1 MEELAV
7 NESKLPVESRIHE
20 LSRDRR
26 KKWPS
31 VLMSD
36 RREVMGKV
44 PDEEREKAELAS
56 LARESREECSVVPD
70 PWEMADVAEAQRIN
84 L

>member
-26 KKWPS
+26 KWWPS

-36 RREVMGKV
+36 RRVVMGKV

-56 LARESREECSVVPD
+56 LPRESRECSVVPD
-70 PWEMADVAEAQRIN
+70 PWEMADVAEAQRMN

>member
-1 MEELAV
+1 MELAV

-31 VLMSD
+31 VLMSE
-36 RREVMGKV
+36 RRLVMGKV

-56 LARESREECSVVPD
+56 LMRESRECSVVPD
-70 PWEMADVAEAQRIN
+70 PWEMAEVAEAQRIN